1 MAKKCIALIDSGVG
15 GLSVL
20 SRLCEV
26 LPDEDFVYFAD
37 DANLPYGSKTV
48 GELEEIADK
57 AVKTVLERFDADLFV
72 LACNTLTAAAIDG
85 LRNRFADR
93 IFVGCEP
100 NLTEPVKQGK
110 KKVLVLC
117 TTFTKNSDRIKER
130 FVSDAVFLDMPYL
143 ADMIENMASDEKIA
157 GYVMERAGKAAEKA
171 DCVTLGC
178 THYFLKEKLIAD
190 ALNLPVFS
198 SVDGVVRRVASFR
211 ADKSGK
217 DLSQPRT
224 LAFFSSSNRVDIE
237 KIRYYMKKN

>member
-1 MAKKCIALIDSGVG
+1 MAKKSIALIDSGVG

-37 DANLPYGSKTV
+37 DANLPYGNKTV

-57 AVKTVLERFDADLFV
+57 AVKTVLERFDADIFV

-85 LRNRFADR
+85 LRRRFADK

-100 NLTEPVKQGK
+100 NLTEPVKLGK
-110 KKVLVLC
+110 KNVLVLC

-157 GYVMERAGKAAEKA
+157 EYVRERAGKAAEKA
-171 DCVTLGC
+171 DCLTLGC
-178 THYFLKEKLIAD
+178 THYFLKEKLISD

-198 SVDGVVRRVASFR
+198 SVEGVVRRVTSLSAE
-211 ADKSGK
+211 KSGEHPP
-217 DLSQPRT
+217 QPRT
-224 LAFFSSSNRVDIE
+224 LAFFSSSNRVDVE

>member
-1 MAKKCIALIDSGVG
+1 MANKCIALIDSGVG

-26 LPDEDFVYFAD
+26 LPEEDFVYFAD
-37 DANLPYGSKTV
+37 DANLPYGNKTA

-57 AVKTVLERFDADLFV
+57 AVKTVLERFDAGLFV

-85 LRNRFADR
+85 LRKRFADK

-100 NLTEPVKQGK
+100 NLTEPVKRGMK
-110 KKVLVLC
+110 NVLVLC
-117 TTFTKNSDRIKER
+117 TTFTKNSERIKER

-143 ADMIENMASDEKIA
+143 ADMIESMASDEKIVA
-157 GYVMERAGKAAEKA
+157 YVRERAGEAAEKA

-178 THYFLKEKLIAD
+178 THYFLKEKLISD

-198 SVDGVVRRVASFR
+198 SVDGAVRRVTALN
-211 ADKSGK
+211 AEKSGEH
-217 DLSQPRT
+217 LFQPRT
-224 LAFFSSSNRVDIE
+224 LAFFSSSNRVDVE